1 MEIFLITSNV
11 LLWLVIVMLSM
22 GLFLAIRQ
30 IGVLHERIA
39 PAGAL
44 MNDQGPS
51 IGVLAPEFTLIDLMG
66 KKVQIGGV
74 NSESKNSLLFF
85 LSPDCPVCKKML
97 PVIQSLSGEEK
108 KNTEILL
115 MSDGDPD
122 EHKIFIDKYALHNF
136 KYAISK
142 EVGIRFGVGK
152 LPYAILIDETGTIR
166 SKGLVNTREHI
177 ESLFYAKESGYSSIQ
192 DYLRTQTGT

>member
-1 MEIFLITSNV
+1 METYILVSNT
-11 LLWLVIVMLSM
+11 LLWVVMVFLGV

-30 IGVLHERIA
+30 IGILHERIA

-44 MNDQGPS
+44 MNDKGPS
-51 IGVLAPEFTLIDLMG
+51 IGVLAPEFTLIDLLG
-66 KKVQIGGV
+66 RKVQIGGV
-74 NSESKNSLLFF
+74 RSDSKNTLMYF

-97 PVIQSLSGEEK
+97 PVIQSLADQEK
-108 KNTEILL
+108 NSTEILL
-115 MSDGDPD
+115 LSDGDPD
-122 EHKIFIDKYALHNF
+122 EHKIFIEKFGLTRF

-152 LPYAILIDETGTIR
+152 LPYAILIDETGTVR